1 VDRTQFPTVE
11 SHGRGMKLLVIVPSR
26 ERGGAEGYALKIATA
41 AVNKWEVHAAIPED
55 EGTAPWIADFRAQG
69 ITCHPFQIPPGHFL
83 AMKEEPQWKN
93 VVFPQDGMVLRA
105 LHALERNIRMLKEV
119 ARAIVQ
125 VIKTIVVLARVKPDV
140 VLLDICWGTFGM
152 GILLGCGLLKQ
163 PTAVVFQLY
172 PFPFSFRRSKSN
184 AYRWARTRSQKWIA
198 VSENN
203 RKLISDSFHARSDE
217 ILLIYNGVMSNPLG
231 SEPTAGGDGSLR
243 RAVRREMELPETA
256 LLILTVGRL
265 ERQKGYD
272 YLIPAIAHI
281 TREFE
286 DVWFV
291 WVGEGQQR
299 DNLLRQLE
307 DYRVRDR
314 VKVLGRRSDVPR
326 LMKSADLFVFPTR
339 YEGHPF
345 ALLEAMAHGLPIVA
359 SDASGIPEIVEDRIH
374 GVLSKEGDSC
384 DLLEAL
390 RWALKHPRQMH
401 EMAGKAKER
410 VLEFSEDKMVKQTL
424 QVLWKLGNSRKRGN

>member
-1 VDRTQFPTVE
+1 MR
-11 SHGRGMKLLVIVPSR
+11 LLVIVPSR

-41 AVNKWEVHAAIPED
+41 AVNEWEVHAAIPED
-55 EGTAPWIADFRAQG
+55 EGTASLIADFKAEG

-93 VVFPQDGMVLRA
+93 VAFPQDGAVLRG
-105 LHALERNIRMLKEV
+105 LHGLERSIRRLKEV
-119 ARAIVQ
+119 TRAIVQ
-125 VIKTIVVLARVKPDV
+125 VTRTVIVLFRVKPDV

-152 GILLGCGLLKQ
+152 GILLGCGLLKR
-163 PTAVVFQLY
+163 PTVVVFQLY
-172 PFPFSFRRSKSN
+172 PFPFSFRRSKSD
-184 AYRWARTRSQKWIA
+184 AYRWARRRSQKWIA

-203 RKLISDSFHARSDE
+203 RKLICDSFHARPDE
-217 ILLIYNGVMSNPLG
+217 ILLIYNGVKSNPLW

-243 RAVRREMELPETA
+243 RAVRREMGLPETA

-272 YLIPAIAHI
+272 YLIPAIPHVA
-281 TREFE
+281 REFE

-291 WVGEGQQR
+291 WVGQGQQR
-299 DNLLRQLE
+299 DSLLKQLK
-307 DYRVRDR
+307 DYRIVER
-314 VKVLGRRSDVPR
+314 VKLLGQRSDVSR

-345 ALLEAMAHGLPIVA
+345 SLLEAMAHGLPVVT
-359 SDASGIPEIVEDRIH
+359 SGASGIPEIVEDRVH
-374 GVLSKEGDSC
+374 GVLFREGDSC

-390 RWALKHPRQMH
+390 RWALEHPSQMH
-401 EMAGKAKER
+401 EMAGKARER
-410 VLEFSEDKMVKQTL
+410 ALEFSEDKMVEQTL
-424 QVLWKLGNSRKRGN
+424 QVLWKLGNTRNRGN